1 MPATTARRNRSYTM
15 KTAQDI
21 IDLIKEAGAE
31 DAQAIRATLEDGAA
45 MLALGIT
52 DEDQEAVELAHD
64 LISHEA

>member
-1 MPATTARRNRSYTM
+1 M

-31 DAQAIRATLEDGAA
+31 DAQSVRAVLEDGAA
-45 MLALGIT
+45 LLVLGIT

-64 LISHEA
+64 LLSHEA